1 MSQLPKYLDLPG
13 DIVGAPP
20 YDARNALMQVLL
32 LKGDRASQ
40 QHHLDMIL
48 NRASDGALVF
58 HAVTDYVLFSA
69 VYIATLGSLDPI
81 QRTWGSTT
89 EVDLGFWTLAR
100 GGAVGRE
107 ADWSFYWVPT
117 FLFVAPAAAMAA
129 GREVFGYP
137 KTSATISG
145 GRAVDD
151 ATASVDVLHFADRR
165 PDARATIETLV
176 RVERSG
182 GGEAANLADFIR
194 FLGLAGIWNGGIG
207 LPLPHVSMPQLM
219 LRQVRDPVDLGRAS
233 FREAIV
239 VAAASRTA
247 SFGPLPDRWTVTLKP
262 SASHSIGTPL
272 GLAPVSQSSAGFW
285 VRHDFSVGAAI
296 RLWSA

>member
-13 DIVGAPP
+13 DVVGALP
-20 YDARNALMQVLL
+20 YDARDGIMQALL
-32 LKGDRASQ
+32 LKGDRAAQ
-40 QHHLDMIL
+40 QHHLDTML

-58 HAVTDYVLFSA
+58 HAVTDYVLLSA
-69 VYIATLGSLDPI
+69 VYVATLGSLDPV
-81 QRTWGSTT
+81 QRSWGSTS
-89 EVDLGFWTLAR
+89 EVDVGFWTLAH
-100 GGAVGRE
+100 GGAIGRE
-107 ADWSFYWVPT
+107 AEWSFYWVPS

-137 KTSATISG
+137 KTSATITG
-145 GRAVDD
+145 GQAVED

-165 PDARATIETLV
+165 PDARAKVETLV
-176 RVERSG
+176 QVARSS
-182 GGEAANLADFIR
+182 GGEAADISAFIGL
-194 FLGLAGIWNGGIG
+194 LGLTGHWNDRLG

-233 FREAIV
+233 FREALV
-239 VAAASRTA
+239 VAAASRNA

-262 SASHSIGTPL
+262 SASHPIAATLGIATISLSIF
-272 GLAPVSQSSAGFW
+272 GFW
-285 VRHDFSVGAAI
+285 VRHDFSVGAAT